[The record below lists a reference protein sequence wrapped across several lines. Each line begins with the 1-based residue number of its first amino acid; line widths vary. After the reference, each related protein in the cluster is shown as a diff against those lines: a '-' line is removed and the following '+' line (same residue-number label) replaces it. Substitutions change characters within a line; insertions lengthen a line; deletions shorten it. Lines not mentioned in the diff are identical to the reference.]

1 MGAKKILPKHNRS
14 NPKRRPRKA
23 ASSKRAKAKSKPK
36 PRRSRPG
43 KPAKQAKAPGSRSR
57 PAARKDS
64 RSGPKRDSRGR
75 YAKSEVSIQVSKE
88 QRRRSAKSDIR
99 SAGKGQS
106 KTKAQAKAPSKP
118 AKATTR
124 RNAGKGQVKA
134 KARTEAKLALAE
146 YQEALESGLSPEEAR
161 EEVRA
166 AESEARR
173 QTKPTKPGK
182 PKAKRKAR
190 KPKRP
195 STKETEALFWQGYFH
210 DALIA
215 IKEQLQRTTGI
226 VLPVHLKTWK
236 SQERADAVLTVD
248 ISQAPDAAHAIQKAL
263 GDSAIDYLTQG
274 GFFISFAYSGRP
286 GKKDSPTLSKSGGT
300 AETWPTQDLGAAID
314 TAEGTRNISG
324 VLRNVEAH
332 LDISQIKV
340 RLHWNPF
347 GEQPERMG

>member
-1 MGAKKILPKHNRS
+1 MAAKKAKPRAS
-14 NPKRRPRKA
+14 RVNPKRRLRKAVSPKRASGKSKAKAGRARPRK
-23 ASSKRAKAKSKPK
+23 STSRAKAKH
-36 PRRSRPG
+36 SRPG
-43 KPAKQAKAPGSRSR
+43 PGRDSKGRFVSKASGKGKAP
-57 PAARKDS
+57 RK
-64 RSGPKRDSRGR
+64 
-75 YAKSEVSIQVSKE
+75 AK
-88 QRRRSAKSDIR
+88 
-99 SAGKGQS
+99 G
-106 KTKAQAKAPSKP
+106 QAKAPSKP

-146 YQEALESGLSPEEAR
+146 VYQEALESGLSPEEAR

-173 QTKPTKPGK
+173 QTKPAKPGK

-195 STKETEALFWQGYFH
+195 SPKETEALFWQGYFH
-210 DALIA
+210 DALSA